1 MTIPQV
7 PIQLLVEAKEHRAD
21 LHISGDITK
30 GFQFWGM
37 TFKGENDVDYND
49 VAEALADLPDDITEI
64 GVHIYSYGG
73 EVAEGVAIYNALRSH
88 SAKVTTVCEGFACS
102 IASVVFMAGDERVMR
117 DSSLLMLHNASMC
130 AAGDANDHRKAA
142 DDLDVITELSKTAY
156 LNHAKGDLTREKLTE
171 IMDAE
176 TWVTPEEALE
186 WGLATE
192 IDKPSDEDGPTQ
204 SARTLVSS
212 LLRNS
217 MPDNGP
223 LRDDEKW
230 TNDFVGRFASRLS
243 ELPSSYIVTSEQ
255 IEAFAARVAQIVQK
269 DEDEDED
276 DEDKDKDEKP
286 DTDDDD
292 GDDTDT
298 DTDKDDDDRKQSIS
312 SARIS
317 QIFSKLAIG
326 KNE

>member
-7 PIQLLVEAKEHRAD
+7 PIQLLVEAKENKAD
-21 LHISGDITK
+21 MYINGDITK
-30 GFQFWGM
+30 GFQIFGLDFGQE
-37 TFKGENDVDYND
+37 TDVSYQS
-49 VAEALADLPDDITEI
+49 VVEALDDLSEDVSDLY
-64 GVHIYSYGG
+64 VHINSYGG
-73 EVAEGVAIYNALRSH
+73 EVAEGVAIYNALKSH

-176 TWVTPEEALE
+176 TWVTPEQALE

-192 IDKPSDEDGPTQ
+192 VDKPADDDEPTQ
-204 SARTLVSS
+204 SARALVMQ
-212 LLRNS
+212 LLCNS
-217 MPDNGP
+217 APNEGP

-230 TNDFVGRFASRLS
+230 ASEFADRFAERCFERLS
-243 ELPSSYIVTSEQ
+243 
-255 IEAFAARVAQIVQK
+255 QIVQK
-269 DEDEDED
+269 DDEDEDE
-276 DEDKDKDEKP
+276 K
-286 DTDDDD
+286 
-292 GDDTDT
+292 
-298 DTDKDDDDRKQSIS
+298 KQGAS